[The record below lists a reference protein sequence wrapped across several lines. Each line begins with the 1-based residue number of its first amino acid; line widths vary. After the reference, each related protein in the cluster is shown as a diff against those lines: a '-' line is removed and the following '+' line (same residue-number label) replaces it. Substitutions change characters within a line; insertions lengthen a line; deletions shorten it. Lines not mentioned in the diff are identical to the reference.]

1 MNVRRLF
8 FYIVIVIGI
17 IYLPYNTCAQFFFK
31 PKYANDSTGLG
42 VSLLISKKFDHL
54 FVRIDNKT
62 NDTIIFPRHSVQ
74 LSPYAKKWHSQK
86 IFVYMH
92 SKFITHDPWVT
103 AMYQWYGND
112 YGRDDV
118 EPIEF
123 QQLKDTLPP
132 SHRLLLPIT
141 WLDSTSFYWDAFVG
155 EVFLLYKKKNNR
167 GGRFFYGITPIL
179 NLDSLRAARQA
190 AQNMPLVAVPV
201 DKNKMAKGL
210 GQVTFRPHAQ
220 GRYAFDWGTWEWY
233 RRSVKLDPYYT
244 PFAPNYIAP
253 WKLVPCGETD
263 YVTACFEGDY
273 KKIDVNKIRFATAPD
288 GDALE
293 AVYDP
298 KILGWR
304 ISLHATEHGHT
315 YNIYALYKGQVIGK
329 LRVVS
334 YRAQHHTVTIVPV
347 NNAQPDTAAIERYL
361 NRVYGPVGVRF
372 TVHLDERMRGNVSW
386 SAAGDGRLSLVGLDL
401 FGNEAER
408 RESPDMRRLQAA
420 YAQAVGGLPAGSG
433 CYLFVL
439 DGESGL
445 DPTAHL
451 LGEMPRRS
459 RFGYLFSPD
468 GRGMERTIAHELG
481 HGLFTLQHT
490 FDPEYGGPASR
501 GTTRNLMDYGTDA
514 DTALAA
520 FQWNIMASPAV
531 FTLLDDGDAG
541 KAFYRVDIREWLRQ
555 VRFCKNHKF
564 SLKIQK
570 NQSGRIEPDYAFFKH
585 RFQKHV
591 FLYFSEDKTLTIDDA
606 SITKSEKYLS
616 AYQQNGY
623 QIQIAG
629 IATINCLSS
638 VDRDIIYDYLTAQNP
653 KAFHTELISI
663 SGIEYNYSLMYKELE
678 NIKVRLIREDK
689 YNTLSDNEKIIL
701 ELPLIMWSKQW
712 FYGSI
717 FMYNW
722 IVEGGDIVMDDKMFK
737 FIDAWPELQV
747 KEKLFKEF
755 IKRKL
760 NNKITK
766 AIEESTFKLY
776 ALSDIRGTI
785 AENNSDE
792 MKIDTS
798 FMTHLTNFS
807 NYSLKASDAD
817 DANTPYMAA
826 FGSFTKKFLFTGV
839 AYKSKQEIAVDG
851 IWEYFNDGFDFVDDG
866 VKAHIY
872 SQPLGN
878 WHRSIF
884 CADIEVGKAPDV
896 SNDHLYLQNKHFNS
910 FRDKTGIGLEFN
922 ITGKRMHPDK
932 FIKSI
937 KFHDDGVEYK

>member
-1 MNVRRLF
+1 M
-8 FYIVIVIGI
+8 
-17 IYLPYNTCAQFFFK
+17 
-31 PKYANDSTGLG
+31 
-42 VSLLISKKFDHL
+42 ISKKFDHL

-220 GRYAFDWGTWEWY
+220 SRYAFDWGTWEWY

-253 WKLVPCGETD
+253 WKLVPCGTTD
-263 YVTACFEGDY
+263 YVTACYDGDY
-273 KKIDVNKIRFATAPD
+273 KKIDISKVRFATAPD

-293 AVYDP
+293 AIYDP
-298 KILGWR
+298 STSCWR
-304 ISLHATEHGHT
+304 IALHATEHGHT
-315 YNIYALYKGQVIGK
+315 YNVYALYKGEVIGK

-334 YRAQHHTVTIVPV
+334 YRTQHHTVTIVPV
-347 NNAQPDTAAIERYL
+347 NNAQPDTASIERYL

-420 YAQAVGGLPAGSG
+420 YAQAAGGLPAGSG

-490 FDPEYGGPASR
+490 FDDEYGGAASR

-541 KAFYRVDIREWLRQ
+541 KALAETTEEIQFKRLLAQ
-555 VRFCKNHKF
+555 
-564 SLKIQK
+564 LKRLGLPGCCRR
-570 NQSGRIEPDYAFFKH
+570 SRPT
-585 RFQKHV
+585 V
-591 FLYFSEDKTLTIDDA
+591 
-606 SITKSEKYLS
+606 
-616 AYQQNGY
+616 NG
-623 QIQIAG
+623 
-629 IATINCLSS
+629 
-638 VDRDIIYDYLTAQNP
+638 V
-653 KAFHTELISI
+653 
-663 SGIEYNYSLMYKELE
+663 
-678 NIKVRLIREDK
+678 
-689 YNTLSDNEKIIL
+689 
-701 ELPLIMWSKQW
+701 
-712 FYGSI
+712 
-717 FMYNW
+717 
-722 IVEGGDIVMDDKMFK
+722 
-737 FIDAWPELQV
+737 
-747 KEKLFKEF
+747 
-755 IKRKL
+755 
-760 NNKITK
+760 
-766 AIEESTFKLY
+766 
-776 ALSDIRGTI
+776 
-785 AENNSDE
+785 
-792 MKIDTS
+792 
-798 FMTHLTNFS
+798 
-807 NYSLKASDAD
+807 
-817 DANTPYMAA
+817 
-826 FGSFTKKFLFTGV
+826 
-839 AYKSKQEIAVDG
+839 
-851 IWEYFNDGFDFVDDG
+851 
-866 VKAHIY
+866 
-872 SQPLGN
+872 
-878 WHRSIF
+878 
-884 CADIEVGKAPDV
+884 
-896 SNDHLYLQNKHFNS
+896 
-910 FRDKTGIGLEFN
+910 
-922 ITGKRMHPDK
+922 
-932 FIKSI
+932 
-937 KFHDDGVEYK
+937 